1 MSEAPADK
9 NAWVRSYLDS
19 QRIYTAARAVQGPR
33 NLETQSHSS
42 NLSPSGDSEDISG
55 HAAASSNALVRAE
68 NDAASV
74 SVLLRPRAPAPLAL
88 DANTQPARPSKEA
101 PRDAEASY
109 ERTHDSA
116 ANAAH
121 EHSGRSLAPTRKSQ
135 PRKNMENSD
144 PEYAARTCYLCF
156 EDEHVLSNAQAC
168 QNAANASVLDELSPV
183 QLPLMLRFVTR
194 TPAIK
199 RCL

>member
-19 QRIYTAARAVQGPR
+19 QRIYTAARAVQAPQ
-33 NLETQSHSS
+33 NLETRSHSS
-42 NLSPSGDSEDISG
+42 ILSPSGDSESISG
-55 HAAASSNALVRAE
+55 HVAASRNAMVRAE

-74 SVLLRPRAPAPLAL
+74 SVLLRPRAPAPLGL
-88 DANTQPARPSKEA
+88 DADTQPARPSKEA
-101 PRDAEASY
+101 PRDAEVPH

-144 PEYAARTCYLCF
+144 PEYAARTCYLWF
-156 EDEHVLSNAQAC
+156 EAEHVLSNTQA
-168 QNAANASVLDELSPV
+168 
-183 QLPLMLRFVTR
+183 
-194 TPAIK
+194 
-199 RCL
+199 

>member
-33 NLETQSHSS
+33 NLETRSHSS
-42 NLSPSGDSEDISG
+42 ILSPSGDSEDISG
-55 HAAASSNALVRAE
+55 HAAASSNAPVRVE

-88 DANTQPARPSKEA
+88 GANMQPARPSKEA

-109 ERTHDSA
+109 ERTHESA
-116 ANAAH
+116 VNVAH

-144 PEYAARTCYLCF
+144 PEYAARTCYLYF
-156 EDEHVLSNAQAC
+156 EAEHVLSNAQA
-168 QNAANASVLDELSPV
+168 
-183 QLPLMLRFVTR
+183 
-194 TPAIK
+194 
-199 RCL
+199 